1 MLGLTADMRPP
12 IVLDEHGDISLFQSV
27 EAAARYVEPIDV
39 RNGEYVA
46 YDSSGFLL
54 KLVPTEPV
62 VSISGYLSD
71 RPHQDQLEQ
80 SLRSFVERTSGDPVP
95 AEVTSLEGLLAL
107 CVRQFG
113 YTG

>member
-1 MLGLTADMRPP
+1 MRPP
-12 IVLDEHGDISLFQSV
+12 IVLDEHGDISFFPSV

-39 RNGEYVA
+39 RNGEYIA

-62 VSISGYLSD
+62 VSIFGYLSD
-71 RPHQDQLEQ
+71 RPHQDQLELV
-80 SLRSFVERTSGDPVP
+80 LRSFVEQASGGPVP
-95 AEVTSLEGLLAL
+95 VEVTSLEGLLAL

>member
-1 MLGLTADMRPP
+1 MRSP
-12 IVLDEHGDISLFQSV
+12 IILDEHGDISFFPSV
-27 EAAARYVEPIDV
+27 EAAARYLDPIDV
-39 RNGEYVA
+39 RNGEYIA

-62 VSISGYLSD
+62 VRISGYLSD

-80 SLRSFVERTSGDPVP
+80 VLRSFVERASGGPVP
-95 AEVTSLEGLLAL
+95 VEVTFLEGLLAL

>member
-1 MLGLTADMRPP
+1 MRPP
-12 IVLDEHGDISLFQSV
+12 IVLDEHGDISLLSTA

-39 RNGEYVA
+39 RNDEYIA
-46 YDSSGFLL
+46 YDSAGFLL
-54 KLVPTEPV
+54 KLDPTEPV

-71 RPHQDQLEQ
+71 QPNQDQLEQ
-80 SLRSFVERTSGDPVP
+80 VLRSFVERASGSPVP

>member
-1 MLGLTADMRPP
+1 MRPP
-12 IVLDEHGDISLFQSV
+12 IILDEHGDISLFPSV
-27 EAAARYVEPIDV
+27 ETAARYVEPIDV
-39 RNGEYVA
+39 RNGEYIA

-62 VSISGYLSD
+62 VSISGHLSD
-71 RPHQDQLEQ
+71 RPHKDQLEQ
-80 SLRSFVERTSGDPVP
+80 ALRSFLERASGGPVA

-107 CVRQFG
+107 CIRQFG

>member
-1 MLGLTADMRPP
+1 MRPP

-95 AEVTSLEGLLAL
+95 AEVTSLEALLAL